1 MKDNNENSK
10 TAKRI
15 KKMVKKKRISNTKIT
30 KNILFNGERINVSQ
44 NENRS
49 STSSG
54 AAINYMKYHCHVS
67 MIRDII
73 TSYAYGHYK
82 ETIN

>member
-15 KKMVKKKRISNTKIT
+15 KKMVIKKGIKHEDY

-54 AAINYMKYHCHVS
+54 AINYMKYHCHVS